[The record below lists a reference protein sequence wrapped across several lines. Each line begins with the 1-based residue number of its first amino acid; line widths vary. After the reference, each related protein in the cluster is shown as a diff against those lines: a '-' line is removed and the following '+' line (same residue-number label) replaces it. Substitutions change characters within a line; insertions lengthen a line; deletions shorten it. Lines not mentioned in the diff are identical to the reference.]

1 MEDLEISQEREILI
15 ISQDQTTTQDQ
26 IITSSNLSLDT
37 EMTAERDLAT
47 MVVSDQEDS
56 TLATAEAADSD
67 QEVLL
72 AAAE

>member
-47 MVVSDQEDS
+47 TVVSDQEDS
-56 TLATAEAADSD
+56 TLGTAEAADSD